1 MPMTIQNIYLKQ
13 SKIVSPRVILS
24 LRLTVS
30 LLCIFKNLS
39 LKKLILILCLSF
51 NATYNTYKTMPCS
64 SQNVDIR
71 RTLQRKVNFQI
82 LSNTLLL

>member
-30 LLCIFKNLS
+30 LLRIFKNLS

-51 NATYNTYKTMPCS
+51 NATYNTYKTMLCS